1 MHQSSSLNTG
11 CTPTRRN
18 AHASDMK
25 NIQRVQA
32 FYLLLSITL
41 RTDKC
46 FHPPD
51 VSSPLGPNIPV
62 KNILKRHSFMRLW
75 LQQ

>member
-1 MHQSSSLNTG
+1 
-11 CTPTRRN
+11 
-18 AHASDMK
+18 MK